1 MVLKLQYCIS
11 VREEPFQAVGFSWW
25 LSLWLNIS
33 FRKTLVPLNGIEAI
47 AIEEGNYFKLFVFP
61 DGFHSE

>member
-1 MVLKLQYCIS
+1 
-11 VREEPFQAVGFSWW
+11 
-25 LSLWLNIS
+25 
-33 FRKTLVPLNGIEAI
+33 VPLNGIEAI